1 MNKRLLHAACLAAL
15 LTAGTV
21 FAAEETAAPVAEP
34 PDTTAIATINGQ
46 EFSLGLF
53 RLFYGERLRAAR
65 GENTP
70 EFQNLVFNE
79 FVSIVVTAQD
89 AKTKGLEKQPGV
101 DYALELQKMQLL
113 SRLALEDKAGSIQ
126 PSDEEL
132 QKLYEEKIG
141 KTDRLEYKAR
151 HILVKGEEEA
161 KKLIKEL
168 DGGKDFVEL
177 AKANSTGPTG
187 KNGGDL
193 GWFDAEQMVPAFSEV
208 IVTMKPGAYT
218 KTPVQTQF
226 GWHVILLEETRKV
239 EPPTLESVK
248 PELMAALQREAL
260 AKYVGSLQE
269 KAKLDLNPEL
279 IKQSP
284 PETAPEA
291 K

>member
-1 MNKRLLHAACLAAL
+1 
-15 LTAGTV
+15 
-21 FAAEETAAPVAEP
+21 
-34 PDTTAIATINGQ
+34 
-46 EFSLGLF
+46 
-53 RLFYGERLRAAR
+53 
-65 GENTP
+65 
-70 EFQNLVFNE
+70 
-79 FVSIVVTAQD
+79 
-89 AKTKGLEKQPGV
+89 
-101 DYALELQKMQLL
+101 
-113 SRLALEDKAGSIQ
+113 
-126 PSDEEL
+126 
-132 QKLYEEKIG
+132 
-141 KTDRLEYKAR
+141 
-151 HILVKGEEEA
+151 
-161 KKLIKEL
+161 
-168 DGGKDFVEL
+168 
-177 AKANSTGPTG
+177 
-187 KNGGDL
+187 
-193 GWFDAEQMVPAFSEV
+193 MVPAFSEV